1 MSHNGTKGLKT
12 FSIGGVHPPENK
24 LTADRAIVD
33 VPPPAQVAIPVSQ
46 HIGKPAELVVERGTE
61 VKVGTL
67 LAKASGFISAPVH
80 SSVSGKVKKI
90 DTVVD
95 AQGYRRQ
102 AVLIAVE
109 GDEWEESIDR
119 SPEITTDVT
128 MEPADIVARI
138 AESGIVGA
146 GGATFPTAVK
156 YSIPEGRSVDTLL
169 INGVEC
175 EPYLTADHRLMLEE
189 ADELIVGTRV
199 LMKAA
204 GVGRGWIGIESNK
217 PDAIAHLSARLAELS
232 AAGSIPEGTLEVLP
246 LTVKYPQGGE
256 KQLIQAATGREVPSG
271 KLPLDV
277 GCIVSNVS
285 TAIAVY
291 YAVQKNRPFF
301 ERIVTVTGKQL
312 VAAGGGGN
320 YRVRIGTPV
329 SSLVEIAGGMPDD
342 TGKVVM
348 GGPMTGK
355 AITSFEVPVTKGSGG
370 LIFISAAEARRDA
383 VVNCIRCSRCVGV
396 CPMGLEPYLLEKLVQ
411 KEKWEDAESE
421 GIMDCIECG
430 SCNFTCPSNRPILDW
445 IRLGKG
451 KVGELRRSRA
461 AARAGK

>member
-1 MSHNGTKGLKT
+1 MKT
-12 FSIGGVHPPENK
+12 FSIGGIHPPENK
-24 LTADRAIVD
+24 LTADKPIVD
-33 VPPPAQVAIPVSQ
+33 LAPPAQVAIPVSQ

-102 AVLIAVE
+102 AVVIAVD
-109 GDEWEESIDR
+109 GDEWEPGIDTTPDLVQSIPMDA
-119 SPEITTDVT
+119 SS
-128 MEPADIVARI
+128 IVARI
-138 AESGIVGA
+138 AEAGIVGA

-156 YSIPEGRSVDTLL
+156 YSVPEGKHVDTLL

-175 EPYLTADHRLMLEE
+175 EPYLTADHRLMLEN

-204 GVGRGWIGIESNK
+204 GVARAWIGIENNK
-217 PDAIAHLSARLAELS
+217 PDAIAHLQERLQTLS
-232 AAGSIPEGTLEVLP
+232 AAGEIPEGTLQVLP
-246 LTVKYPQGGE
+246 LEVKYPQGGE
-256 KQLIQAATGREVPSG
+256 KQLIEAATGREVPSG

-277 GCIVSNVS
+277 GCVVSNVS

-291 YAVQKNRPFF
+291 HAVQKNRPFID
-301 ERIVTVTGKQL
+301 RIVTVTGKEL
-312 VAAGGGGN
+312 VARGDGGN
-320 YRVRIGTPV
+320 FRVRIGTPV
-329 SSLVEIAGGMPDD
+329 SALVEAVGGMPED
-342 TGKVVM
+342 TAKVVM

-355 AITSFEVPVTKGSGG
+355 AITSFDVPITKGSGG
-370 LIFISAAEARRDA
+370 LIFMRAADARRHA
-383 VVNCIRCSRCVGV
+383 VGNCIRCSRCVGA

-411 KEKWEDAESE
+411 AEMWEDAERE

-430 SCNFTCPSNRPILDW
+430 SCNFACPSNRPILDW

-451 KVGELRRSRA
+451 RVGALRRSRA

>member
-1 MSHNGTKGLKT
+1 MKT
-12 FSIGGVHPPENK
+12 FTIGGIHPPENK
-24 LTADRAIVD
+24 LTADRAIED
-33 VPPPAQVAIPVSQ
+33 LAPPAQVAIPVSQ
-46 HIGKPAELVVERGTE
+46 HIGKPAEVVVERGAE

-102 AVLIAVE
+102 AVLITVD
-109 GDEWEESIDR
+109 GDEWDDSIDTTPDLV
-119 SPEITTDVT
+119 SEIS

-138 AESGIVGA
+138 AEAGIVGA

-156 YSIPEGRSVDTLL
+156 YSVPEGKTVDTLI

-175 EPYLTADHRLMLEE
+175 EPYLTADHRLMLEH
-189 ADELIVGTRV
+189 ADELIVGTRI

-204 GVGRGWIGIESNK
+204 GVTRAWIGIENNK
-217 PDAIAHLSARLAELS
+217 PDAIKRLQGRLAELS

-246 LTVKYPQGGE
+246 LHVKYPQGGE
-256 KQLIQAATGREVPSG
+256 KQLIEAATGREVPSG

-291 YAVQKNRPFF
+291 GAVQKNRPFM
-301 ERIVTVTGKQL
+301 ERIVTVTGKEL

-320 YRVRIGTPV
+320 FRVRIGTPV
-329 SSLVEIAGGMPDD
+329 SALVEAAGGMPEG
-342 TGKVVM
+342 TEKVIM

-355 AITSFEVPVTKGSGG
+355 SITSFDVPIAKGSGG
-370 LIFISAAEARRDA
+370 IIFISAADARRLA
-383 VVNCIRCSRCVGV
+383 VSNCIRCSRCVGA

-411 KEKWEDAESE
+411 AEKWEDAERE

-430 SCNFTCPSNRPILDW
+430 SCNFACPSNRPILDW

-451 KVGELRRSRA
+451 RVGAIRRSRA